1 MRKTRQADNQ
11 TIRPLHDL
19 EIDLVTGG
27 VMEGG
32 CVRLPVVSGVLKSS
46 DWSFQDQFAKYT
58 IGRYTRVAA

>member
-1 MRKTRQADNQ
+1 MRKTREADNQ

-19 EIDLVTGG
+19 EIELVTGG